1 MAQTIQAWPE
11 TSAGR
16 LTPGAVLAAK
26 YRVDRVLGAGGMA
39 TVFGATHLQLGE
51 PVAIKVL
58 HRHVLRHPGAID
70 RFLREARVAM
80 RLQSEHV
87 ARVFDLGT
95 IDDGTPFIVMELLPG
110 DDLATL
116 LRDHGPFAVEDAVDY
131 MMQACQAIAEAH
143 AAGVV
148 HRDLKPANL
157 FLSPSV
163 DGSPRVKVLDFG
175 VSKLLASEDAHV
187 DPLSIT
193 APPSSM
199 SIRASAPGEA
209 CEIAPPVS
217 DRPPLHPAAMT
228 HTQAIL
234 GSPRYMAPEQI
245 RRARDVDARADV
257 WALGVILHEL
267 VSGTHPFRGETL
279 DALRTHILEGAP
291 APLVAR
297 GARLPDLEA
306 ALAGAFTKDPQDR
319 YPDVRAFA
327 AAVACFASAEG
338 QASFERILRMTDRPG
353 AHRIAR
359 RPSVIPPAKSHG
371 PRALAFTVL
380 AITGIGVAS
389 LSTWA
394 AFRARARLNTSSVNA
409 GADHGSPLE
418 RCLSSKACTKA
429 NGDMP
434 ARCGEDGR
442 CAPLASIDCA
452 VHAGPEAI
460 DADDTVWFGAML
472 PPSEDRSVANGEA
485 DLRAIDLARQ
495 DFSQMMSG
503 FARSHG
509 EAHVHP
515 FGVIACDDSKDPM
528 RAARHLVEVARVP
541 AIIGFQSAAE
551 VVDIGSSLLVPNGV
565 AAVASLSTSPL
576 VTSLPNRKGSPRLVW
591 RSTFSSAETAKAL
604 GQIVPDLVEPKLRA
618 SRVILPSAPMRVAV
632 VRTESR
638 GGSTFNT
645 LLFKALRFNGKS
657 ALDNGSD
664 YRELV
669 FDPAKLEPEMEALAA
684 ALDAFAPHAIV
695 LLADA
700 EMAIIDPLER
710 LWSHTAYRPYYLFMS
725 SFRPQ
730 LVDWLGSSASRRAR
744 VFGLSPVANGT
755 ANARFVMHYN
765 ETASSKITR
774 AFAPDSSYD
783 AFYLLAYATY
793 ALGDAKITGENLG
806 RAMERLVPPGI
817 PIDVGPAQIFDAFS
831 ALRRGESID
840 LNGATGSLDFDLA
853 TGEAP
858 FDQAVLCAATDAH
871 GRAIGT
877 IESGVVFRS
886 AAGTLDGALHCP

>member
-1 MAQTIQAWPE
+1 MAAPLHAWPE

-26 YRVDRVLGAGGMA
+26 YRVDRVLGTGGMA
-39 TVFGATHLQLGE
+39 TVFGAMHLQLGE

-70 RFLREARVAM
+70 RFMREARVAM

-116 LRDHGPFAVEDAVDY
+116 LRDRGPFEVEDAVDY
-131 MMQACQAIAEAH
+131 VMQACQAIAEAH

-157 FLSPSV
+157 FLSPGIH
-163 DGSPRVKVLDFG
+163 GSPRVKVLDFG
-175 VSKLLASEDAHV
+175 VSKLLAPSDAHV

-193 APPSSM
+193 APPSST
-199 SIRASAPGEA
+199 SIRASAPGDA
-209 CEIAPPVS
+209 RDLAPPVS
-217 DRPPLHPAAMT
+217 ERPPAYAVSMT
-228 HTQAIL
+228 HSQAIL

-245 RRARDVDARADV
+245 RSARDVDARADV

-279 DALRTHILEGAP
+279 DALREHILERDP
-291 APLVAR
+291 APLVV
-297 GARLPDLEA
+297 GGGRLPDLEA
-306 ALAGAFTKDPQDR
+306 ALAGAFTKDPKGR

-327 AAVACFASAEG
+327 EAMAGFASAEG
-338 QASFERILRMTDRPG
+338 QASFERILRMTERPG

-359 RPSVIPPAKSHG
+359 RAASIPAAPRHG
-371 PRALAFTVL
+371 HRALAFAVL
-380 AITGIGVAS
+380 AITVSGVAS
-389 LSTWA
+389 LSTWVWRT
-394 AFRARARLNTSSVNA
+394 RARRDASSVSA
-409 GADHGSPLE
+409 GVDPGSPLE
-418 RCLSSKACTKA
+418 RCLSNRACTKA
-429 NGDMP
+429 NGGMP
-434 ARCGEDGR
+434 ARCGEDGT

-460 DADDTVWFGAML
+460 EADDTVWFGAML
-472 PPSEDRSVANGEA
+472 PPSEDRTVANGEA

-515 FGVIACDDSKDPM
+515 FGVIACDDSKSPM

-565 AAVASLSTSPL
+565 AVVASLSTSPL

-618 SRVILPSAPMRVAV
+618 SRALLPSAPMRVAV

-657 ALDNGSD
+657 ALDNGTD

-669 FDPAKLEPEMEALAA
+669 VDPAKLDTEIGPVAE

-695 LLADA
+695 LVVDA

-730 LVDWLGSSASRRAR
+730 LVDWLGSSASRRGR

-765 ETASSKITR
+765 ETAASKVTR

-793 ALGDAKITGENLG
+793 ALGDEKITGENLG
-806 RAMERLVPPGI
+806 RAMERLVPPGL
-817 PIDVGPAQIFDAFS
+817 PVDVGPAQIFDAFS

-858 FDQAVLCAATDAH
+858 FDQAVLCAATDAR
-871 GRAIGT
+871 GRTIGT
-877 IESGVVFRS
+877 TESGVIFRS
-886 AAGTLDGALHCP
+886 AAGKLVGTMHCP